1 MGINSAIDAE
11 LAYRRERI
19 TQHYRPWRRVG
30 TERRTASRDHRKGS
44 VNAAGASVIAVSR

>member
-30 TERRTASRDHRKGS
+30 TERRSSRAGSDTARRAATS
-44 VNAAGASVIAVSR
+44 VVTVSR